1 MSNYYDLD
9 DILAE
14 DEKLPVTFRT
24 GATGVGRA
32 LDPSTDADDLAVGA
46 KVDLPV
52 WMVPAL
58 AKRNMVSALEPRMFG
73 ERIRKEVQADAACV
87 NLRACS
93 PYYYSLGTKIAPW
106 VRDKTLTRFLFTTFV
121 ERYADLLTRAFV
133 LPEKEVPRVRR
144 LLPKEEQQLL
154 SAGYAAM
161 RRYTAWQ
168 EQSCNRLLVSPILG
182 RSLSRKRARL
192 PFADVSNNNGNTTS
206 ASTDGGERGKSG
218 GGWGGGSTSRSG
230 WGAGSVGD
238 GYDGRPGPGRSSGN
252 SNGSNTING
261 NKNGQAT
268 TGKFQYVVRLDLTG
282 VGLTGSLPTTL
293 GSLYQPTAIV
303 LSRNSFSDSSI
314 PSQLSQ
320 LTSLQA
326 LLLTNCQ
333 LAGSIPDSLGSMT
346 SLTYLSLGQN
356 LLEGPVPPFL
366 FTSLKSLAFLSL
378 NNNNLGGEIPPEVA
392 LAPQLLNLS
401 LHVNNLTG
409 RIPSTLGSGGGGLQL
424 RQLQLHQ
431 NRLTGTIPG
440 SVGNLLALETL
451 TVYRNALLGPLPI
464 FMGKFPSSSYR
475 ENGFCSSQPG
485 GSCPAD
491 VIALLGFLQGVNY
504 PLTLSTSWVGAL
516 PCGSPNWLGVS
527 CSPGG
532 QASVVG
538 LVLPNLDLTGS
549 VASSLA
555 NLTSLA
561 AIVLK
566 NNNLSGSIPDSLTS
580 LSKLTLLDVSNNH
593 LSGPFPAFSSQ
604 VELVTTGNSFGPAP
618 TPAPSS
624 APSPPSAPS
633 PAPPSSSPPSSPSP
647 GPSFPPAPPSSPS
660 PAPPSS
666 PSPAPSSSPAHPS
679 SPTPPSESPPSSP
692 SPGVPPP
699 PSAPSPSATEAP
711 GGTGSGTGAGA
722 RVVAGV
728 VVAAAVVALVAGL
741 AVGWWCCVRPGK
753 GKKPPQTHPHPAT
766 SSVDP
771 SAAPGLPA
779 AGAGGAAG
787 AVGEGRGGAAA
798 GAGGAGEGAGAL
810 IASARLA
817 LGGGLTLSIE
827 VIREATAGFSPSHVV
842 GRGGFGTVYRG
853 DMPDGSTVAVKR
865 MEAGPISE
873 AGTRDFLA
881 EVAVLCKV
889 RHRNLVA
896 LLGHVMDHHERL
908 LVFEFME
915 LGPLS
920 QHLFDP
926 TRHGHRPLTWTERLV
941 VAVDVARGVEY
952 LHSLAGGR
960 DSIVHRDLK
969 PANVLLDGRRRAKV
983 ADFGLAKLLLRPMLP
998 PDGGSGRE
1006 GGCGR
1011 GMDSEI
1017 APSVETRLAGTFGY
1031 LAPEYAA
1038 MGRVTT
1044 RSDVYS
1050 FGVILMELFTGR
1062 RAVDTSRPDLSA
1074 HLATFLLPIIPD
1086 RSKLAQVVD
1095 SAIAAGM
1102 VDISSQAFASLCTV
1116 ADLALH
1122 CVAADPRQRPSMTD
1136 VVTVLAPLVR
1146 TWAPSEAVHAVQ
1158 QGESDTMGMTLDVAV
1173 QYWKSLDEQGSSGS
1187 YGYTY
1192 GRSQDHKHSRGLAD
1206 SSSSEFHEKV
1216 GVYGSSSDEACGT
1229 HSNFSPVFQSN
1240 ECSASRY
1247 PDNESGV
1254 DVESPV
1260 ASVTCGGLFSSG
1272 GRDQQPRVEQEEHM
1286 LLLSSRAGGKVKGEL
1301 ASRTVEE
1308 EAAHGKA
1315 TELPNRSGSNSFPTF
1330 ADPSRSLVGR

>member
-73 ERIRKEVQADAACV
+73 ERIRKELQADAACV

-144 LLPKEEQQLL
+144 LLPKEEQQW
-154 SAGYAAM
+154 YAAM

-192 PFADVSNNNGNTTS
+192 PFADVSNNNGNTS
-206 ASTDGGERGKSG
+206 ASTDGGEREKGA
-218 GGWGGGSTSRSG
+218 GWGGGSTSSSG

-238 GYDGRPGPGRSSGN
+238 GYDGRPGGNQRQRSSC
-252 SNGSNTING
+252 
-261 NKNGQAT
+261 
-268 TGKFQYVVRLDLTG
+268 Y
-282 VGLTGSLPTTL
+282 
-293 GSLYQPTAIV
+293 
-303 LSRNSFSDSSI
+303 
-314 PSQLSQ
+314 
-320 LTSLQA
+320 
-326 LLLTNCQ
+326 
-333 LAGSIPDSLGSMT
+333 
-346 SLTYLSLGQN
+346 
-356 LLEGPVPPFL
+356 
-366 FTSLKSLAFLSL
+366 
-378 NNNNLGGEIPPEVA
+378 
-392 LAPQLLNLS
+392 
-401 LHVNNLTG
+401 
-409 RIPSTLGSGGGGLQL
+409 
-424 RQLQLHQ
+424 
-431 NRLTGTIPG
+431 
-440 SVGNLLALETL
+440 
-451 TVYRNALLGPLPI
+451 
-464 FMGKFPSSSYR
+464 
-475 ENGFCSSQPG
+475 
-485 GSCPAD
+485 
-491 VIALLGFLQGVNY
+491 Y
-504 PLTLSTSWVGAL
+504 P
-516 PCGSPNWLGVS
+516 
-527 CSPGG
+527 
-532 QASVVG
+532 SVVG

-549 VASSLA
+549 VTSSLA
-555 NLTSLA
+555 NLTTLA

-580 LSKLTLLDVSNNH
+580 LSQLTLLDVSNNR
-593 LSGPFPAFSSQ
+593 LSGPLPAFPPQ
-604 VELVTTGNSFGPAP
+604 VEVVTTGNSFGPEP

-624 APSPPSAPS
+624 APSPPPAPS
-633 PAPPSSSPPSSPSP
+633 PAAPSSSPPSSPP
-647 GPSFPPAPPSSPS
+647 PAPSSSPAPPSGPTPPSTSPPSSPPSS

-666 PSPAPSSSPAHPS
+666 PSP
-679 SPTPPSESPPSSP
+679 
-692 SPGVPPP
+692 GVPSP
-699 PSAPSPSATEAP
+699 PSAPSPSASEAP
-711 GGTGSGTGAGA
+711 GGAGGGTGAGA
-722 RVVAGV
+722 GLVVGV

-741 AVGWWCCVRPGK
+741 AVGWCCCVRPGK
-753 GKKPPQTHPHPAT
+753 GKKLPQTAPHPAT
-766 SSVDP
+766 SSVNP
-771 SAAPGLPA
+771 LAAPGPPA
-779 AGAGGAAG
+779 AGAGGAGGEGTAEGAG
-787 AVGEGRGGAAA
+787 AGAGAGT
-798 GAGGAGEGAGAL
+798 GAGGAV
-810 IASARLA
+810 IAHARLA
-817 LGGGLTLSIE
+817 LGGGLTMSIE
-827 VIREATAGFSPSHVV
+827 VIRRATGGFSPSHVV

-865 MEAGPISE
+865 MEAGPVTE
-873 AGTRDFLA
+873 AGTREFLA
-881 EVAVLCKV
+881 EVGVLCKV

-908 LVFEFME
+908 LVFEYMH

-969 PANVLLDGRRRAKV
+969 PANVLLDSRRRAKV

-998 PDGGSGRE
+998 PGGGSGRE

-1095 SAIAAGM
+1095 PAIAAGM
-1102 VDISSQAFASLCTV
+1102 ADHASQAFASLCKV

-1146 TWAPSEAVHAVQ
+1146 TWAPSEVVHAQQ

-1192 GRSQDHKHSRGLAD
+1192 GRSQDHKHTW
-1206 SSSSEFHEKV
+1206 
-1216 GVYGSSSDEACGT
+1216 C
-1229 HSNFSPVFQSN
+1229 FQVS
-1240 ECSASRY
+1240 
-1247 PDNESGV
+1247 
-1254 DVESPV
+1254 
-1260 ASVTCGGLFSSG
+1260 
-1272 GRDQQPRVEQEEHM
+1272 
-1286 LLLSSRAGGKVKGEL
+1286 
-1301 ASRTVEE
+1301 
-1308 EAAHGKA
+1308 
-1315 TELPNRSGSNSFPTF
+1315 
-1330 ADPSRSLVGR
+1330 

>member
-133 LPEKEVPRVRR
+133 LPEKEGFLQEPTNQA
-144 LLPKEEQQLL
+144 KL
-154 SAGYAAM
+154 SD
-161 RRYTAWQ
+161 W
-168 EQSCNRLLVSPILG
+168 
-182 RSLSRKRARL
+182 
-192 PFADVSNNNGNTTS
+192 
-206 ASTDGGERGKSG
+206 KSG
-218 GGWGGGSTSRSG
+218 TDPCATGWFGVKCAAAVGSSPTT
-230 WGAGSVGD
+230 AVGS
-238 GYDGRPGPGRSSGN
+238 GPGRSSGN

-1095 SAIAAGM
+1095 PAIAAGM

>member
-1 MSNYYDLD
+1 M
-9 DILAE
+9 
-14 DEKLPVTFRT
+14 LPRVIHACFRQ
-24 GATGVGRA
+24 
-32 LDPSTDADDLAVGA
+32 LAVGA

-73 ERIRKEVQADAACV
+73 ER
-87 NLRACS
+87 
-93 PYYYSLGTKIAPW
+93 

-144 LLPKEEQQLL
+144 LLPKEEQQW
-154 SAGYAAM
+154 YAAM

-168 EQSCNRLLVSPILG
+168 EQSCNCLLVSPILG

-192 PFADVSNNNGNTTS
+192 PFADVSNNNGNTS
-206 ASTDGGERGKSG
+206 ASTDGGEREKGA
-218 GGWGGGSTSRSG
+218 GWGGGSTSSSG

-238 GYDGRPGPGRSSGN
+238 GYDGRPGGN
-252 SNGSNTING
+252 QRQRSNGNGSSNG

-282 VGLTGSLPTTL
+282 VELTGSLPTTL

-303 LSRNSFSDSSI
+303 LSRNSFSGSSI
-314 PSQLSQ
+314 PSQLGQ

-333 LAGSIPDSLGSMT
+333 LVGSIPDSLGSMT

-366 FTSLKSLAFLSL
+366 FTSLQSLAILGL
-378 NNNNLGGEIPPEVA
+378 NNNNLGGEIPPEIA

-409 RIPSTLGSGGGGLQL
+409 SIPSTLGSGGGGLQL

-431 NRLTGTIPG
+431 NQLTGTIPG
-440 SVGNLLALETL
+440 SVGNLLALETF
-451 TVYRNALLGPLPI
+451 TVYRNALLGPLPS

-475 ENGFCSSQPG
+475 ENGFCSTQTG
-485 GSCPAD
+485 G
-491 VIALLGFLQGVNY
+491 I
-504 PLTLSTSWVGAL
+504 
-516 PCGSPNWLGVS
+516 
-527 CSPGG
+527 
-532 QASVVG
+532 VG

-549 VASSLA
+549 VTSSLA
-555 NLTSLA
+555 NLTTLA

-580 LSKLTLLDVSNNH
+580 LSQLTLLDVSNNR
-593 LSGPFPAFSSQ
+593 LSGPLPAFPPQ
-604 VELVTTGNSFGPAP
+604 VEVVTTGNSFGPEP

-624 APSPPSAPS
+624 APSPPPAPS
-633 PAPPSSSPPSSPSP
+633 PAAPSSSPPSSPP
-647 GPSFPPAPPSSPS
+647 PAPSSSPAPPSGPTPPSTSPPSSPPSS

-666 PSPAPSSSPAHPS
+666 PSP
-679 SPTPPSESPPSSP
+679 
-692 SPGVPPP
+692 GVPSP
-699 PSAPSPSATEAP
+699 PSAPSPSASEAP
-711 GGTGSGTGAGA
+711 GGAGGGTDAGAGL
-722 RVVAGV
+722 VVGV

-741 AVGWWCCVRPGK
+741 AVGWCCCVRPGK
-753 GKKPPQTHPHPAT
+753 GKKLPQTAPHPAT
-766 SSVDP
+766 SSVNP
-771 SAAPGLPA
+771 LAAPGPPA
-779 AGAGGAAG
+779 AGAGGAGGEGTAEGAG
-787 AVGEGRGGAAA
+787 AGAGAGT
-798 GAGGAGEGAGAL
+798 GAGGAV
-810 IASARLA
+810 IAHARLA
-817 LGGGLTLSIE
+817 LGGGLTMSIE
-827 VIREATAGFSPSHVV
+827 VIRGATGGFSPSHVV

-865 MEAGPISE
+865 MEAGPVTE
-873 AGTRDFLA
+873 AGTREFLA
-881 EVAVLCKV
+881 EVGVLCKV

-908 LVFEFME
+908 LVFEYMH

-969 PANVLLDGRRRAKV
+969 PANVLLDSRRRAKV

-998 PDGGSGRE
+998 PGGGSGRE

-1086 RSKLAQVVD
+1086 RSKLAQVGGDVERSWEENWEEGEMGRWEGSHRVVD
-1095 SAIAAGM
+1095 PAIAAGM
-1102 VDISSQAFASLCTV
+1102 ADHASQAFASLCKV

-1122 CVAADPRQRPSMTD
+1122 
-1136 VVTVLAPLVR
+1136 
-1146 TWAPSEAVHAVQ
+1146 
-1158 QGESDTMGMTLDVAV
+1158 
-1173 QYWKSLDEQGSSGS
+1173 
-1187 YGYTY
+1187 
-1192 GRSQDHKHSRGLAD
+1192 
-1206 SSSSEFHEKV
+1206 
-1216 GVYGSSSDEACGT
+1216 
-1229 HSNFSPVFQSN
+1229 
-1240 ECSASRY
+1240 
-1247 PDNESGV
+1247 
-1254 DVESPV
+1254 
-1260 ASVTCGGLFSSG
+1260 
-1272 GRDQQPRVEQEEHM
+1272 
-1286 LLLSSRAGGKVKGEL
+1286 
-1301 ASRTVEE
+1301 
-1308 EAAHGKA
+1308 
-1315 TELPNRSGSNSFPTF
+1315 
-1330 ADPSRSLVGR
+1330 

>member
-1 MSNYYDLD
+1 MNG
-9 DILAE
+9 
-14 DEKLPVTFRT
+14 T
-24 GATGVGRA
+24 G
-32 LDPSTDADDLAVGA
+32 
-46 KVDLPV
+46 K
-52 WMVPAL
+52 
-58 AKRNMVSALEPRMFG
+58 
-73 ERIRKEVQADAACV
+73 
-87 NLRACS
+87 
-93 PYYYSLGTKIAPW
+93 
-106 VRDKTLTRFLFTTFV
+106 
-121 ERYADLLTRAFV
+121 
-133 LPEKEVPRVRR
+133 
-144 LLPKEEQQLL
+144 
-154 SAGYAAM
+154 
-161 RRYTAWQ
+161 
-168 EQSCNRLLVSPILG
+168 
-182 RSLSRKRARL
+182 
-192 PFADVSNNNGNTTS
+192 
-206 ASTDGGERGKSG
+206 
-218 GGWGGGSTSRSG
+218 
-230 WGAGSVGD
+230 
-238 GYDGRPGPGRSSGN
+238 
-252 SNGSNTING
+252 
-261 NKNGQAT
+261 GQAT
-268 TGKFQYVVRLDLTG
+268 TGAFQYVVRIDLTG

-303 LSRNSFSDSSI
+303 LSRNSFSGSSI
-314 PSQLSQ
+314 PSQLVQ

-326 LLLTNCQ
+326 LLLTDCQ
-333 LAGSIPDSLGSMT
+333 LVGSIPDSLGSMT

-366 FTSLKSLAFLSL
+366 FTSLQSLAFLSL
-378 NNNNLGGEIPPEVA
+378 NNNNLGGEIPPEIA
-392 LAPQLLNLS
+392 SAPQLLNLS

-409 RIPSTLGSGGGGLQL
+409 SIPSTLGSGGGGLQL

-431 NRLTGTIPG
+431 NRLTGTIPR
-440 SVGNLLALETL
+440 SVGNLLALETF

-464 FMGKFPSSSYR
+464 FMGD
-475 ENGFCSSQPG
+475 Q
-485 GSCPAD
+485 
-491 VIALLGFLQGVNY
+491 AL
-504 PLTLSTSWVGAL
+504 
-516 PCGSPNWLGVS
+516 
-527 CSPGG
+527 
-532 QASVVG
+532 VVG
-538 LVLPNLDLTGS
+538 LVLPNLDLEGS

-580 LSKLTLLDVSNNH
+580 LTKLTLLDVSNNR
-593 LSGPFPAFSSQ
+593 LSGPLPAFSSQ

-647 GPSFPPAPPSSPS
+647 GPPFP

-666 PSPAPSSSPAHPS
+666 PSPAPSSSPAPPSTSPPS
-679 SPTPPSESPPSSP
+679 SPAPPSSP
-692 SPGVPPP
+692 SPGVPSP
-699 PSAPSPSATEAP
+699 PSAPSPSASEAP
-711 GGTGSGTGAGA
+711 GGAGGGTGAGA
-722 RVVAGV
+722 GLVAGV

-753 GKKPPQTHPHPAT
+753 GKKPPQTHPDLAA
-766 SSVDP
+766 SSANALT
-771 SAAPGLPA
+771 AARLAA
-779 AGAGGAAG
+779 AGAGEVEAG
-787 AVGEGRGGAAA
+787 GEGAAA
-798 GAGGAGEGAGAL
+798 GAGGAGQGAGAV

-817 LGGGLTLSIE
+817 LGGGLTMSIE
-827 VIREATAGFSPSHVV
+827 VIREATARFSPSHVV

-865 MEAGPISE
+865 MEAGAVTE
-873 AGTRDFLA
+873 AGTREFLA

-998 PDGGSGRE
+998 PGGGSGRE
-1006 GGCGR
+1006 GGCGV

-1074 HLATFLLPIIPD
+1074 HLAAFLLPIIPD
-1086 RSKLAQVVD
+1086 RSKLVQVVD
-1095 SAIAAGM
+1095 PAIAAGM
-1102 VDISSQAFASLCTV
+1102 ADQTSQAFASLCTV

-1146 TWAPSEAVHAVQ
+1146 TWAPSEAVHTQQ
-1158 QGESDTMGMTLDVAV
+1158 QGESETMGMTLDVAV

-1192 GRSQDHKHSRGLAD
+1192 GRSQDHKHSQALAD
-1206 SSSSEFHEKV
+1206 SSSSGFHGRV
-1216 GVYGSSSDEACGT
+1216 GIYGSSSDEACGIQ
-1229 HSNFSPVFQSN
+1229 SDFSPVFQSN
-1240 ECSASRY
+1240 ERSASRY
-1247 PDNESGV
+1247 HDNHESGV

-1272 GRDQQPRVEQEEHM
+1272 GREQQQVVKQEEHL
-1286 LLLSSRAGGKVKGEL
+1286 LLLSSRDGGEVNGQL
-1301 ASRTVEE
+1301 ASRTAEVE
-1308 EAAHGKA
+1308 ATQGKV
-1315 TELPNRSGSNSFPTF
+1315 TELPIRSGSTGNSLPTF